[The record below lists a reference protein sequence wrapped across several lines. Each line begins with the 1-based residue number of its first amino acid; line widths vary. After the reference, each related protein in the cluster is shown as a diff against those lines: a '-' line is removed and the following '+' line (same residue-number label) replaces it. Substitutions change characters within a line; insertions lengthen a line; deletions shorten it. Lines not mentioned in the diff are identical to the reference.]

1 MSKRK
6 FRFNIIDA
14 LIILLVLAAV
24 GVIGYVVASE
34 KQAPEEVKQ
43 DKKNTQYVIQITEL
57 KDEFTG
63 NIKPGGD
70 PYIEVGDK

>member
-43 DKKNTQYVIQITEL
+43 DKKIQYVIQITEL

-63 NIKPGGD
+63 NIKQGVTL
-70 PYIEVGDK
+70 YEV